1 MHALTP
7 RCHSQNLLQTTWRSI
22 AMVSARQGN
31 NTEYL
36 CRKRKSS
43 QYFQR
48 PSSQSCSLQISR
60 CHLQSCTFPYSQQCL
75 KNRPEDL
82 APNKLH
88 IAVFEGGLKFFEAVW
103 PQLYSHPLP
112 LLCVWRHNLWVLPVT
127 HFEDGGCC
135 HPLCKGFFIYIF
147 FFPGYSFSRF
157 LSAIL
162 APMAPQDEKPL
173 PTWCKTSQSCA
184 SSFVHD
190 LFLLESPI

>member
-75 KNRPEDL
+75 KNRPEEHL

-147 FFPGYSFSRF
+147 FSLDILFQDSF
-157 LSAIL
+157 
-162 APMAPQDEKPL
+162 Q
-173 PTWCKTSQSCA
+173 Q
-184 SSFVHD
+184 
-190 LFLLESPI
+190 FLLLWHPKMRNPFLHDARQVRAVPVLLFMISFC